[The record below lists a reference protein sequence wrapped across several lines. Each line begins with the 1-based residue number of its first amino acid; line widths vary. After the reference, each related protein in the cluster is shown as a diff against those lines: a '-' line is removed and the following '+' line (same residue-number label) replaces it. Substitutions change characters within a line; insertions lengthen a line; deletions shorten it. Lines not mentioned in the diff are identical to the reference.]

1 MLNTEELK
9 NAMGELDEDIV
20 TELLK
25 AVMDDGGSEAQAAM
39 EACQEGMNIVGDLFE
54 KGEYFVGDLIYAGEL
69 MQQAVNILK
78 PALAEGGGRLPGDRP
93 GDRRAGGKD
102 CRYGKGKESEN
113 RRPERRAD
121 AGHRFHESYGG
132 GAESGRA
139 G

>member
-102 CRYGKGKESEN
+102 CRYGGSL
-113 RRPERRAD
+113 P
-121 AGHRFHESYGG
+121 GHRR
-132 GAESGRA
+132 GRL
-139 G
+139 GHQSPGHGEYLQEMGR